1 MASFIGTFTNRV
13 DRKGRVSVPA
23 RFRTALAARSAAQS
37 AAQSAEGAFNGVVV
51 SPNTGLGAIDACDRE
66 RIEDTIGRLDSREGL
81 SPEQQQAIELV
92 LSRSEEIPFD
102 GEGRIILPESLISM
116 AEIGNKAVFVGIGR
130 VFQIWSPDRRDA
142 WQADA
147 AMGPHGQ
154 IGLKDLWSLG
164 AGGAA

>member
-23 RFRTALAARSAAQS
+23 RFRTALAARSAA
-37 AAQSAEGAFNGVVV
+37 GAFNGIVV
-51 SPNTGLGAIDACDRE
+51 SPNTGLGAIDACDHE
-66 RIEDTIGRLDSREGL
+66 RIEDTISRLDSREGL

-102 GEGRIILPESLISM
+102 GEGRIILPESLTELANISD
-116 AEIGNKAVFVGIGR
+116 KAVFVGIGR
-130 VFQIWSPDRRDA
+130 VFQIWSPDRREA
-142 WQADA
+142 WEAGA
-147 AMGPHGQ
+147 AQGPHGQ